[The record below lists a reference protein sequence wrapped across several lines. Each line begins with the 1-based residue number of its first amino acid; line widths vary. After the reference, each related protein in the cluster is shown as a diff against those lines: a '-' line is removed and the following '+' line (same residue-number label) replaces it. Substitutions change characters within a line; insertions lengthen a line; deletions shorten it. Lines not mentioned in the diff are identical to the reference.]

1 MKNNKGGIVY
11 STNPDY
17 QYQDDNAVAKTL
29 SNEKQNLKI
38 WLDRKGGGKVVSR
51 IAGFIG
57 TEDDLNNLKKKIQNL
72 CGSGGSAK
80 DEEIMIQ
87 GDHRDKIL
95 VFLLKEGPPA
105 KIPAMRLPKEAPTNQ
120 IPIN

>member
-1 MKNNKGGIVY
+1 MKKNREGGVVY

-17 QYQDDNAVAKTL
+17 EYSIFDNEAETL
-29 SNEKQNLKI
+29 ENNKQEFKI

-51 IAGFIG
+51 VAGFIG
-57 TEDDLNNLKKKIQNL
+57 KDEDLQALKKKLQSV

-80 DEEIMIQ
+80 DSEILMQ

-95 VFLLKEGPPA
+95 AFLLKEGYKA
-105 KIPAMRLPKEAPTNQ
+105 KKAGG
-120 IPIN
+120 

>member
-1 MKNNKGGIVY
+1 MKKNREGGVVY

-17 QYQDDNAVAKTL
+17 EYSIFDNEAETL
-29 SNEKQNLKI
+29 ENNKQEFKI

-51 IAGFIG
+51 VTGFIG
-57 TEDDLNNLKKKIQNL
+57 KDEDLQVLKKKLQNV

-80 DEEIMIQ
+80 DAEILMQ

-95 VFLLKEGPPA
+95 AFLLKEGYKA
-105 KIPAMRLPKEAPTNQ
+105 KKAGG
-120 IPIN
+120 

>member
-17 QYQDDNAVAKTL
+17 QYQDDNEDAETL

-38 WLDRKGGGKVVSR
+38 WLDRKGEGKVVSR

-95 VFLLKEGPPA
+95 AFLLKEGYKA
-105 KIPAMRLPKEAPTNQ
+105 KKAGG
-120 IPIN
+120 